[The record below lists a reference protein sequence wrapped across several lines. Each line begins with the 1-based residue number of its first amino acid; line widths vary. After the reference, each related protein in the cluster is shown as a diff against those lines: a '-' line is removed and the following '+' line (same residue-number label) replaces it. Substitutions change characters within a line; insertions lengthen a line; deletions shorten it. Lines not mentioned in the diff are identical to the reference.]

1 MKNLF
6 YFLHSARRVANNL
19 NAKVNDLQQENADL
33 MAENNEAI
41 TYANDLQQENAALMA
56 QNAVLKQ
63 QLAEV
68 NNHFNTALSVIS
80 NMKQAQNAG

>member
-19 NAKVNDLQQENADL
+19 NAKV
-33 MAENNEAI
+33 
-41 TYANDLQQENAALMA
+41 NDLQQENAALMA